1 MSEEFGILVGQ
12 CTGVLFMVIFCIW
25 LLVVLPLTDWLIIMG
40 IFVGT
45 LLLIGGIT
53 LWCMKFGDG
62 CHGTETTPT
71 IRIHNYRIV
80 EV

>member
-25 LLVVLPLTDWLIIMG
+25 LLVVLPLTDWLIVMG
-40 IFVGT
+40 LFVGT

-53 LWCMKFGDG
+53 LCCKKCGMPCD
-62 CHGTETTPT
+62 GTETLPT
-71 IRIHNYRIV
+71 IRVQNYRIV
-80 EV
+80 DI